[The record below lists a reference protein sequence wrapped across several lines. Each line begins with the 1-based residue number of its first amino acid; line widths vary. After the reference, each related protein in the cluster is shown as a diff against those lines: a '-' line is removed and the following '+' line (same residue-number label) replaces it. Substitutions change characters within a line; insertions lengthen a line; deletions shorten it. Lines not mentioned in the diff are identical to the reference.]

1 MPGVRWM
8 RFTGGTKTTTAVGAA
23 LLAVG
28 LPTVGYGVLRGD
40 LPTSLGGTCLVATAL
55 VLIALALIRAWITNV
70 AAERRE
76 LAEARREADAERRK
90 HFAGQAALEC
100 EMTRLNRDMAAER
113 ARITHML
120 ITERAAARA
129 ALEEERLQI
138 TTEAFR
144 TGVEMERA
152 GMLKPDAPLPANLI
166 PFPGQGRAPERE
178 RSREHGVV
186 GP

>member
-1 MPGVRWM
+1 M
-8 RFTGGTKTTTAVGAA
+8 RLTGGTRATTTAGGA
-23 LLAVG
+23 LLTGG
-28 LPTVGYGVLRGD
+28 LAWVGYATVRSD
-40 LPTSLGGTCLVATAL
+40 LPRSLGGTCLVVVAL
-55 VLIALALIRAWITNV
+55 FLIALALIHTWARDTS
-70 AAERRE
+70 AERRE

-90 HFAGQAALEC
+90 HFAAQAALEC
-100 EMTRLNRDMAAER
+100 EMTRLNRDMTVER
-113 ARITHML
+113 ARIAATL
-120 ITERAAARA
+120 LAERDATRA

-138 TTEAFR
+138 ATDAFR

-152 GMLKPDAPLPANLI
+152 GMLKPDVPLPANLI